1 MGEPKEGAPGAALV
15 ERAVGGVSIRDN
27 VLEIRRGRLL
37 AIGALVLFPACDLAR
52 SGEGD
57 GPYEADDAGAS
68 VGPTGY
74 GSPSGGRDASPGQS
88 HDADLPDAAPVAPV
102 LIDAASDV
110 GPDASPDPTGL
121 ADAATR
127 DGGGTDASN
136 GDGGTGA
143 YDGGTG
149 AYDGGTE
156 ASTLPP
162 PIGAWSFDEGL
173 GTQTAD
179 LSGNGHPA
187 VFVGG
192 AFWGPGK
199 AGSGLLLDG
208 ISGYA
213 DVGVPLVNMRKSY
226 SVVVWARLT
235 STATWATA
243 LSEDAVRGS
252 AFGLKLRGDGTNDF
266 DFDVE
271 TSDAPN
277 PGFLVAESTTKA
289 QPLVWVHLAGVY
301 DANAKGTLKLYV
313 NGALEA
319 TIAAGQTFAAAG
331 GHFVIGRGL
340 YNGTIGSY
348 FTGTLDEVAVYDT
361 ALSDAEVKAVFGGQ

>member
-1 MGEPKEGAPGAALV
+1 MGEPKKDSARVALMGRAASP
-15 ERAVGGVSIRDN
+15 VSIRDN
-27 VLEIRRGRLL
+27 VLGTRRVRLL
-37 AIGALVLFPACDLAR
+37 AAAALALLPACDLAR
-52 SGEGD
+52 SGEGA
-57 GPYEADDAGAS
+57 GPYEADDAGSS

-74 GSPSGGRDASPGQS
+74 GSPSGGRDASPGQA
-88 HDADLPDAAPVAPV
+88 HDAAVVDAAPIAPAPT
-102 LIDAASDV
+102 DAASDV
-110 GPDASPDPTGL
+110 GADASPLLNGL
-121 ADAATR
+121 ADAATT
-127 DGGGTDASN
+127 DGAGTADASN
-136 GDGGTGA
+136 DDAGTQD
-143 YDGGTG
+143 YDGGS
-149 AYDGGTE
+149 E
-156 ASTLPP
+156 ASTLPAA
-162 PIGAWSFDEGL
+162 IGAWNFDEGL
-173 GTQTAD
+173 GSQTAD

-213 DVGVPLVNMRKSY
+213 DVGVPLVDMRKSY
-226 SVVVWARLT
+226 SVLVWAKLT
-235 STATWATA
+235 STTTWATA

-271 TSDAPN
+271 TSDQPN

-289 QPLVWVHLAGVY
+289 RPLVWVHLAGVY
-301 DANAKGTLKLYV
+301 DANAKGALKLYV
-313 NGALEA
+313 NGTLEA
-319 TIAAGQTFAAAG
+319 TTATEQTFAAAG

-348 FTGTLDEVAVYDT
+348 FSGTLDEVAVYDS
-361 ALSDAEVKAVFGGQ
+361 ALSDAEVKAIFGGGA